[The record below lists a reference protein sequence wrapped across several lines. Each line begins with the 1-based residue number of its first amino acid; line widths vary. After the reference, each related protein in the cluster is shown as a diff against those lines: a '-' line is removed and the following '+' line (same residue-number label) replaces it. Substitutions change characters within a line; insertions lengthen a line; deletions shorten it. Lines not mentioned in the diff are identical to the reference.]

1 MRALGWSHS
10 VGRSRLV
17 AVGWSQS
24 VGRSRSYPH
33 RRQQSFHRDLGT
45 TFSNHCPK
53 VSDWVFAGS
62 LAAFGGLSILVLGM
76 IYSYAIDLVSDDDLL
91 S

>member
-1 MRALGWSHS
+1 M
-10 VGRSRLV
+10 
-17 AVGWSQS
+17 
-24 VGRSRSYPH
+24 
-33 RRQQSFHRDLGT
+33 
-45 TFSNHCPK
+45 FSNHRPGL
-53 VSDWVFAGS
+53 SDWVFAGS